1 MASTTHKFNFS
12 HFQKFLCPL
21 HYDDV
26 TLLQMNFTNLINYS
40 AMMRIK
46 HSVLSNWLCNNWNE
60 NISGSLCFLYT
71 TYHTYVWKLN
81 TVIPNWINE
90 SPFDN
95 KKYYLWNN
103 RTNRFIYGNNNMAV
117 SFLVFHMLIKNY
129 SNYLIT
135 TPLMEYFVADVVTFI
150 LKIFTLAWIQFALIC
165 IIDF

>member
-12 HFQKFLCPL
+12 HFQKFPCPL

-40 AMMRIK
+40 AMIRIK
-46 HSVLSNWLCNNWNE
+46 HSVLSNWLCNDLNE
-60 NISGSLCFLYT
+60 I
-71 TYHTYVWKLN
+71 
-81 TVIPNWINE
+81 IPNWINE

-103 RTNRFIYGNNNMAV
+103 RTNWFIYGNNNMVV
-117 SFLVFHMLIKNY
+117 SFLVFHMLIKNHG
-129 SNYLIT
+129 NYLIT